1 MKIMMGAKKKIAL
14 IAHDNMK
21 EEMIQ
26 WSRENKD
33 ALENHELCGT
43 GTTAGLLRDRVGLD
57 IYQFK
62 SGPFGGDLQI
72 GAKISEGELDM
83 VIFFYDPLMAQPHD
97 PDIKALLRVAALYDI
112 PIAINRST
120 ACFLITSKFIH
131 TEFEK
136 NALDMDE
143 LKRKRREEFADLR

>member
-1 MKIMMGAKKKIAL
+1 MKVMMKAKKRIAL

-21 EEMIQ
+21 EEMLT
-26 WSRENKD
+26 WARENKE
-33 ALENHELCGT
+33 LLIQHELCGT
-43 GTTAGLLRDRVGLD
+43 GTTSGLLRDRVGLD
-57 IYQFK
+57 VYQYK

-72 GAKISEGELDM
+72 GAQISEGALDM
-83 VIFFYDPLMAQPHD
+83 VIFFYDPLMTQPHD

-112 PIAINRST
+112 PLAINRSS
-120 ACFLITSKFIH
+120 ACFMITSKFMN

-143 LKRKRREEFADLR
+143 LMTKRKKEFESLR